1 MTMLPWREPIAMPAV
16 CPVCSPER
24 ISRRAAAGDRAGS
37 SAASGCSRAATFAAL
52 MPASLLFVAMII
64 QRTNALS
71 RPDGARVPA
80 AIEYGGI
87 DLTYG
92 VDKVA
97 ETLGRSAEHT
107 SELQSLMRIS

>member
-52 MPASLLFVAMII
+52 MPASLLFVAMIT
-64 QRTNALS
+64 QRPNALS
-71 RPDGARVPA
+71 RPDGARVPP
-80 AIEYGGI
+80 AIADGELHLTHGI
-87 DLTYG
+87 N
-92 VDKVA
+92 KVA
-97 ETLGRSAEHT
+97 ETPG
-107 SELQSLMRIS
+107 